1 MDADKLKQKFPFL
14 KNVDFEDSKTKRNIA
29 LVLIFII
36 LVIVMILAK
45 AIVKNKQAKAEE
57 AQATE
62 RTVEQSGDL
71 EIPAGEDLDILNQ
84 SNMLAVREQQ
94 RTTRISTGNRL
105 ADLYVT
111 GDSIGED
118 PMQDVNKEEEDEA
131 AAAARAKEEQIK
143 RGRQR
148 LGLDTSNEN
157 KEDDESDKPA
167 QAPVTRTKPVNRS
180 GPARTSTAATTQ
192 TPAPATPTPA
202 PEPEEEEEETTP
214 APAPVRKTGGIS
226 SLDDWGTV
234 DGITGLDSEDQY
246 VTIDNSRP
254 VKVMFVKDQKITSG
268 QRVTL
273 RLLDDIAAEGVL
285 IPKNTHLTAQCTI
298 GERLTLK
305 VSNIEINGKILSLG
319 YSAFDNDGNEGLYCP
334 ESREKKDDKTI
345 KDQGGNIGTS
355 LLQSAMPGVA
365 SQILNT
371 GTSIIRSAGGVK
383 AAQISAGYKFFLLKD
398 DF

>member
-71 EIPAGEDLDILNQ
+71 EIPAGEDLDVLNQ

-111 GDSIGED
+111 GNSIGED

-148 LGLDTSNEN
+148 LGLDANNEN

-192 TPAPATPTPA
+192 TPAPATPAPA

-214 APAPVRKTGGIS
+214 TPAPVRKTGGIS

-371 GTSIIRSAGGVK
+371 GTSIIRNAGGVK